1 MMFPLE
7 YHLQATHYK
16 PPDVE
21 PKILSFQD
29 DMFYRYKKL
38 LSKFLTSVL

>member
-21 PKILSFQD
+21 PKILHFKMTCFTDIKNCYQN
-29 DMFYRYKKL
+29 F
-38 LSKFLTSVL
+38 